1 LGTRACGAQAI
12 PLSSGRVS
20 PGWPRRAWAGSSVV
34 EHSTFNRVVVGSTPT
49 RPTPNSA
56 LSISIQRALALKL
69 GLGYR
74 LYMRRAAL
82 LALAAASLLSP
93 SLATAQTSSAS
104 APAPPASK
112 PSQDDRLL
120 TPEQMGRQGMTK
132 GVLEQ
137 PFRDFGLVR
146 SKIPPVLIAAMADPY
161 ARPAPASCDGIAADM
176 TRLNI
181 ALGPDLDE
189 PVSTEHPGVLTRG
202 ERGAKTAALDAMRS
216 EAQSQIPFDG
226 FIRVLSGADRHDHL
240 VMAAIQAGA
249 IRRGYLKGLGE
260 MRQCMPPDVPRH
272 LAHPVSIAETVGTKS
287 N

>member
-1 LGTRACGAQAI
+1 
-12 PLSSGRVS
+12 
-20 PGWPRRAWAGSSVV
+20 
-34 EHSTFNRVVVGSTPT
+34 
-49 RPTPNSA
+49 
-56 LSISIQRALALKL
+56 
-69 GLGYR
+69 
-74 LYMRRAAL
+74 MRRAAL
-82 LALAAASLLSP
+82 LALAAVSLLSP
-93 SLATAQTSSAS
+93 SLAAAQSSTAS
-104 APAPPASK
+104 PAK
-112 PSQDDRLL
+112 PNSDDRLL
-120 TPEQMGRQGMTK
+120 TPEQTGRQGMAK

-161 ARPAPASCDGIAADM
+161 ARPSPASCDGIAADM
-176 TRLNI
+176 TQLNI

-249 IRRGYLKGLGE
+249 IRRAYLKGLGE

-272 LAHPVSIAETVGTKS
+272 LAHPVSMAESGGAKA

>member
-1 LGTRACGAQAI
+1 VAPAQS
-12 PLSSGRVS
+12 SSGD
-20 PGWPRRAWAGSSVV
+20 
-34 EHSTFNRVVVGSTPT
+34 
-49 RPTPNSA
+49 
-56 LSISIQRALALKL
+56 
-69 GLGYR
+69 
-74 LYMRRAAL
+74 
-82 LALAAASLLSP
+82 
-93 SLATAQTSSAS
+93 SSAS
-104 APAPPASK
+104 K
-112 PSQDDRLL
+112 PNPDDRLL
-120 TPEQMGRQGMTK
+120 TPEQMGRQGVVK
-132 GVLEQ
+132 GVVEQ

-146 SKIPPVLIAAMADPY
+146 SKIPAVLIEAMADPY
-161 ARPAPASCDGIAADM
+161 ARPPGACDGIAVEM

-202 ERGAKTAALDAMRS
+202 EGAAKTAALDAMRS
-216 EAQSQIPFDG
+216 EAQSYIPFDG

-272 LAHPVSIAETVGTKS
+272 LAHPVSMAESGGAKG

>member
-1 LGTRACGAQAI
+1 
-12 PLSSGRVS
+12 
-20 PGWPRRAWAGSSVV
+20 
-34 EHSTFNRVVVGSTPT
+34 
-49 RPTPNSA
+49 
-56 LSISIQRALALKL
+56 
-69 GLGYR
+69 
-74 LYMRRAAL
+74 MRRAFL

-93 SLATAQTSSAS
+93 RLATAESPTGAT
-104 APAPPASK
+104 AAPPTTK
-112 PSQDDRLL
+112 PDPKPDPNDRLL
-120 TPEQMGRQGMTK
+120 TPEQMGRQGVVK
-132 GVLEQ
+132 GVVEQ

-146 SKIPPVLIAAMADPY
+146 SRIPAVLIAAMADPY
-161 ARPAPASCDGIAADM
+161 ARPPGSCDGLGAEM

-202 ERGAKTAALDAMRS
+202 EGAAKTAALDAMRS
-216 EAQSQIPFDG
+216 EAQSYIPFDG

-260 MRQCMPPDVPRH
+260 MRQCMPPDVPLH
-272 LAHPVSIAETVGTKS
+272 LAHPVSMAEGGGAKG

>member
-1 LGTRACGAQAI
+1 
-12 PLSSGRVS
+12 
-20 PGWPRRAWAGSSVV
+20 
-34 EHSTFNRVVVGSTPT
+34 
-49 RPTPNSA
+49 
-56 LSISIQRALALKL
+56 
-69 GLGYR
+69 
-74 LYMRRAAL
+74 MRRAAL
-82 LALAAASLLSP
+82 LALAAVSLLSP
-93 SLATAQTSSAS
+93 SLAAAQSSAAS
-104 APAPPASK
+104 PAPSK
-112 PSQDDRLL
+112 PNSDDRLL
-120 TPEQMGRQGMTK
+120 TPEQTGRQGMAK

-161 ARPAPASCDGIAADM
+161 ARPSPATCDGISADM
-176 TRLNI
+176 TRLNV

-249 IRRGYLKGLGE
+249 IRRAYLKGLGE

-272 LAHPVSIAETVGTKS
+272 LAHPVSMAEGGGAKG